1 MASQAQVLKTFAK
14 TFSTTPFLFFSP
26 GRINL
31 IGEHIDYNDG
41 FVMPAAIDKGIWF
54 AVAPNYTDTIH
65 VVSLDTKDEFS
76 MNVDSIA
83 KSTTSWK
90 NYILGVLYILQR
102 NQIHFHGFDC
112 VFGGN
117 LPQGAGL
124 SSSAA
129 VECGILFAVNE
140 IFQLGML
147 RPTMAVYA
155 QQGEHAFPE
164 VKCGIMDQFAS
175 MMGKENNVLLLDCKT
190 MQHEYFP
197 LDLKDSKLVLI
208 NSKKNHSL
216 ASGEYNIRRRQ
227 CWQGIT
233 TIQKSYPKV
242 QSFRDVSE
250 EMVQKIKADIE
261 EKVFKRT
268 LYVVQEIERTQKAA
282 LLLQQ
287 DNVVAFGKLMFQTHE
302 GLSKLFEV
310 STPELDFLVSQAI
323 NHTNVLGSRL
333 MGGGFGGCTI
343 NIIYNEGSAETI
355 NAITTAYKKQF
366 SIDAEVYEVG
376 IGNGTYEIEL

>member
-41 FVMPAAIDKGIWF
+41 FVMPAAVDKGIWF

-65 VVSLDTKDEFS
+65 VVSLDTNDEFS
-76 MNVDSIA
+76 MNVDSIS
-83 KSTTSWK
+83 KSTGWK

-129 VECGILFAVNE
+129 VECGMLFAVNE

-175 MMGKENNVLLLDCKT
+175 MMGKENHVLLLDCKS
-190 MQHEYFP
+190 MHHEYFP
-197 LDLKDSKLVLI
+197 LELNDSKLVLI

-216 ASGEYNIRRRQ
+216 ASGEYNTRRKQ
-227 CWQGIT
+227 CWEGLT
-233 TIQKSYPKV
+233 TIQKKYSQV

-250 EMVQKIKADIE
+250 EMIQNIKEDVD
-261 EKVFKRT
+261 KNVFKRT

-282 LLLQQ
+282 LLLEQNNIK
-287 DNVVAFGKLMFQTHE
+287 DLGKLMFQTHE
-302 GLSKLFEV
+302 GLSKLFDV
-310 STPELDFLVSQAI
+310 STPELDFLVNQAA
-323 NHTNVLGSRL
+323 NHSSVLGSRL
-333 MGGGFGGCTI
+333 MGGGFGGCTL
-343 NIIYNEGSAETI
+343 NIIQKEKAAETI
-355 NAITTAYKKQF
+355 DDIAAAYKKQF
-366 SIDAEVYEVG
+366 GIDAEVYEVTT
-376 IGNGTYEIEL
+376 GNGTYEIEL